1 MKIQYELAPVEAAKR
16 KRKPK
21 KRCRGYEILVK
32 GTGGLYFFLLIR
44 FALSVSQICFEKFA
58 RNWEAEL

>member
-32 GTGGLYFFLLIR
+32 ATGGLYFFLLIR
-44 FALSVSQICFEKFA
+44 FALSA
-58 RNWEAEL
+58 RCLADLF